1 MDGEKVT
8 SNLIKSDAPILKG
21 LQIFHNYIRPHQAL
35 KGKTPAEVA
44 GIEVLGENKWL
55 TFEMRAKPLKTLVR
69 QR

>member
-8 SNLIKSDAPILKG
+8 RNLKKSDIPILKG
-21 LQIFHNYIRPHQAL
+21 LQIFHNYMRPHQAL

-55 TFEMRAKPLKTLVR
+55 TLIQNASQTVKNPD
-69 QR
+69 